1 MDNEV
6 RRSDDIDEA
15 VEVSAEALDEENGE
29 SNHELLARILPLYC
43 DIYGEMYSSD
53 FIAQMIITQ
62 FLLDVETDYIK
73 SLIVEYYKTGEI
85 S

>member
-1 MDNEV
+1 VDNEV

-15 VEVSAEALDEENGE
+15 VEVSAEASGEQNGE

-43 DIYGEMYSSD
+43 DIYGEMYSGD
-53 FIAQMIITQ
+53 FIAQMVITQ
-62 FLLDVETDYIK
+62 FLLDVEIDYIK